1 LAATAPTE
9 RHGHTGAMVEA
20 WRHARSARVD
30 LQRSL
35 MLSSQATPYHKPDC
49 PGAAASRAE
58 PARPRVLILLA
69 TYNGSRWIREQ
80 MESILV
86 QEGVDLA
93 VAVRDDASTDGTRW
107 ELARFENDER
117 VRIVAATAASGS
129 AARNFMT
136 LIRENAAGAFDF
148 VAFADQD
155 DLWNPDKLR
164 RACSTLV
171 ASGSAGYSSATVA
184 TWEDGRER
192 VVKLSGVPTASD
204 FLFEGAGQGC
214 TFVLTAG
221 FYERVR
227 SFLLIQ
233 GDLTNGIHYHDWLIY
248 ALARSWGMQW
258 SFDPLPSVLYRQH
271 NANDTGAR
279 HSLAGITRRL
289 SLIRQ
294 GWYRGQLS
302 AIAQLCLAAA
312 PASPAVRT
320 WNSILQQSDS
330 WRRRLRVA
338 GFCLG
343 GGRKKSLDNAV
354 ILFSALAGWI

>member
-1 LAATAPTE
+1 MAAMALTE
-9 RHGHTGAMVEA
+9 RHGPP
-20 WRHARSARVD
+20 WPRPS
-30 LQRSL
+30 
-35 MLSSQATPYHKPDC
+35 
-49 PGAAASRAE
+49 PGVAASSAE
-58 PARPRVLILLA
+58 TARPSVLILLA

-86 QEGVDLA
+86 QKGVDLA

-107 ELARFENDER
+107 ELARFENDAR
-117 VRIVAATAASGS
+117 IRIVAATAASGS
-129 AARNFMT
+129 AARNFLT

-164 RACSTLV
+164 RACSMLV

-184 TWEDGRER
+184 TWENGRER
-192 VVKLSGVPTASD
+192 VLKLAGMPTASD

-214 TFVLTAG
+214 TFVLTAD

-227 SFLLIQ
+227 SFLLTQ
-233 GDLTNGIHYHDWLIY
+233 GDLANEIHYHDWLIY
-248 ALARSWGMQW
+248 ALARSWGMRW
-258 SFDPLPSVLYRQH
+258 SFDPVPSVLYRQH
-271 NANDTGAR
+271 DANDTGAR
-279 HSLAGITRRL
+279 HSLGGITKRF

-294 GWYRGQLS
+294 GWYRRQLS

-312 PASPAVRT
+312 PASPAVRA
-320 WNSILQQSDS
+320 WNSILLQSDS
-330 WRRRLRVA
+330 YRRRLRVA

>member
-1 LAATAPTE
+1 
-9 RHGHTGAMVEA
+9 
-20 WRHARSARVD
+20 
-30 LQRSL
+30 
-35 MLSSQATPYHKPDC
+35 
-49 PGAAASRAE
+49 
-58 PARPRVLILLA
+58 
-69 TYNGSRWIREQ
+69 

-86 QEGVDLA
+86 QKGVDLA

-117 VRIVAATAASGS
+117 VRIVVATTASGS
-129 AARNFMT
+129 AARNFLT

-164 RACSTLV
+164 RACSMLV

-184 TWEDGRER
+184 TWEDGRKQ
-192 VVKLSGVPTASD
+192 VLKLSGIPTASD

-214 TFVLTAG
+214 TFVLSAD

-227 SFLLIQ
+227 GSLITH
-233 GDLTNGIHYHDWLIY
+233 GELTNGIHYHDWLIY
-248 ALARSWGMQW
+248 ALARSWGMRW
-258 SFDPLPSVLYRQH
+258 SFDPVPSVLYRQH
-271 NANDTGAR
+271 DANDTGAR
-279 HSLAGITRRL
+279 YTVAGVTKRF

-312 PASPAVRT
+312 PASPAVRA

-330 WRRRLRVA
+330 CRRRLRIA
-338 GFCLG
+338 GFCLS
-343 GGRKKSLDNAV
+343 GGRRKPLDNAI
-354 ILFSALAGWI
+354 ILFAALAGWI

>member
-1 LAATAPTE
+1 
-9 RHGHTGAMVEA
+9 
-20 WRHARSARVD
+20 
-30 LQRSL
+30 
-35 MLSSQATPYHKPDC
+35 MLSSQATPHHKPDR
-49 PGAAASRAE
+49 PGAAANGAE

-86 QEGVDLA
+86 QEGVDLT

-107 ELARFENDER
+107 ELARYESDER
-117 VRIVAATAASGS
+117 VRIVVAPAPSGS
-129 AARNFMT
+129 AARNFLA
-136 LIRENAAGAFDF
+136 LIRENPAGAFDF

-171 ASGSAGYSSATVA
+171 AAGSAGYSSATIA
-184 TWEDGRER
+184 TWEDGRKR
-192 VVKLSGVPTASD
+192 MVKLSATSTASD

-214 TFVLTAG
+214 TFVLAAG

-227 SFLLIQ
+227 SFLLTRA
-233 GDLTNGIHYHDWLIY
+233 DLANGIHYHDWMIY
-248 ALARSWGMQW
+248 ALARSWEMRW
-258 SFDPLPSVLYRQH
+258 SLDPVPSVLYRQH
-271 NANDTGAR
+271 AANDTGAR
-279 HSLAGITRRL
+279 HSLAGITKRL

-294 GWYRGQLS
+294 GWYRGQLA

-312 PASPAVRT
+312 PASPAVSA
-320 WNSILQQSDS
+320 WNSILLQSDS
-330 WRRRLRVA
+330 YRRRLQVA
-338 GFCLG
+338 GFCLA